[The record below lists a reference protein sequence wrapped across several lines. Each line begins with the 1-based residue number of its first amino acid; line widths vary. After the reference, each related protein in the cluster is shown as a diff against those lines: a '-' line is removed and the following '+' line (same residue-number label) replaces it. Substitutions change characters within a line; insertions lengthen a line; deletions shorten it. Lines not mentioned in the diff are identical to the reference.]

1 MADTHLDLE
10 RLLVHIFDH
19 DPWTP
24 QEAEHLAAC
33 PSCRAQVDALRRLHE
48 ELEVARRSQPS
59 PTALRRYQQLFQQV
73 QTGGQSAPS
82 WWQWLRARLAWDS
95 RQQPALAGVRGAA
108 GGSYRLLYTT
118 PRVEVELLVTPTGAR
133 RQIDGDI
140 LAEPGPDPI
149 TPALIEL
156 VDASD
161 LPALAVESDQEG
173 RFRLVEVP
181 TGRYRL
187 TITPPAGAP
196 IQIDELDIT

>member
-108 GGSYRLLYTT
+108 GGRHRPLHTT
-118 PRVEVELLVTPTGAR
+118 PPVGVEPFVSSTGAR
-133 RQIDGDI
+133 PQPVGAT
-140 LAEPGPDPI
+140 LADPG
-149 TPALIEL
+149 
-156 VDASD
+156 
-161 LPALAVESDQEG
+161 LA
-173 RFRLVEVP
+173 P
-181 TGRYRL
+181 H
-187 TITPPAGAP
+187 
-196 IQIDELDIT
+196 